1 MEDQFA
7 ELREEVL
14 KVAKRKLESIEEV
27 DDEKIQ
33 FTFKT
38 GGHLMDAQ
46 QERVIKLLTFRI
58 TMKQAIFKYI

>member
-27 DDEKIQ
+27 DDKIQ

-58 TMKQAIFKYI
+58 MMKEAKFKYI